1 MGGAGHG
8 RPRGDHPYGP
18 LHSAVPADGGDA
30 GGMSGQQAPG
40 PAATGSASGWRDKLT
55 TTRILVIVLVA
66 LAIILIAEN
75 TAQVRIRLII
85 PVVTMPLY
93 AALLIM
99 FVLGLLAG
107 ALLLYSRRRRK
118 RRRQA

>member
-1 MGGAGHG
+1 
-8 RPRGDHPYGP
+8 
-18 LHSAVPADGGDA
+18 
-30 GGMSGQQAPG
+30 MSGQQAPG
-40 PAATGSASGWRDKLT
+40 PPVTGSASGWRDKLT

-75 TAQVRIRLII
+75 TAQVRIRLIV

-99 FVLGLLAG
+99 FVLGLLSG
-107 ALLLYSRRRRK
+107 ALILYSRRRRK